1 MGATFAGQINTA
13 DKSEATDLINIL
25 QRDVNPALQTI
36 YNKGIAQKK
45 DVAIQDLNQ
54 LLLTKDAE
62 TIQKEILEGKHP
74 NLSGKYID
82 KTVQY
87 HTGRHQAVDAIAKI
101 EENKNKYN
109 FKETNLPAFYKEYLP
124 SFADKDGSYA
134 LGFAAVFNAEVRSKF
149 AKEWKPIRLIK
160 KCKKQ
165 FYNYKNYR
173 SF

>member
-109 FKETNLPAFYKEYLP
+109 FQETNLPAFYKEYLP

-134 LGFAAVFNAEVRSKF
+134 LGFASVFNEYKAKEAIKDAEVRNNLLK
-149 AKEWKPIRLIK
+149 L
-160 KCKKQ
+160 
-165 FYNYKNYR
+165 KN
-173 SF
+173 